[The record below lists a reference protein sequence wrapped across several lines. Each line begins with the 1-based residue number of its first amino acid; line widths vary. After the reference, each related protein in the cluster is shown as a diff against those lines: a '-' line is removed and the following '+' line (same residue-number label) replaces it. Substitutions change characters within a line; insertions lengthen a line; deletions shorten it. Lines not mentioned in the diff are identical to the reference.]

1 MAESVGFEYS
11 VDLVIISFVESDA
24 LGYILGIFVLRR
36 VERRCPCK
44 KRKKLL
50 EKARKNPERPSGS

>member
-1 MAESVGFEYS
+1 MVESVGVEYS
-11 VDLVIISFVESDA
+11 VDFVFISFVGSDA
-24 LGYILGIFVLRR
+24 LDYILEIFVLRR